1 MNEKIKVS
9 RDKNGKIKKSVVQEE
24 IQTFEDGTTLERVR
38 KLENPSDEELQK
50 KSLTELEK
58 SDDGDVTV
66 MRSIILKDFSGK
78 DPVEK
83 VISV

>member
-38 KLENPSDEELQK
+38 QLENPSDEELHSDCLYK
-50 KSLTELEK
+50 FILTE
-58 SDDGDVTV
+58 
-66 MRSIILKDFSGK
+66 SILMA
-78 DPVEK
+78 
-83 VISV
+83 

>member
-9 RDKNGKIKKSVVQEE
+9 RDKNGKIKKSVIQEE

-38 KLENPSDEELQK
+38 QLENPSDEELQK

-58 SDDGDVTV
+58 SEDGDVTV

>member
-38 KLENPSDEELQK
+38 KLENPSDEEMQK

>member
-38 KLENPSDEELQK
+38 QLENPSDEELQK